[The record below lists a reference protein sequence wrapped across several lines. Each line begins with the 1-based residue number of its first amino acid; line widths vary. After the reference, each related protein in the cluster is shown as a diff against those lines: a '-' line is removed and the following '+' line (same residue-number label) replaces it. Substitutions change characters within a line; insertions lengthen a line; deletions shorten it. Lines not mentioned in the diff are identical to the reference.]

1 MLPLHVFWTCHAGSR
16 RSASNVGSRDVT
28 WVIDGCPS
36 YCNKST
42 NSRSPCHSH
51 PAARQK
57 LDAVSPFTSHLSLL
71 TFTPRFASFRVSR
84 APFQTALPIPSDSVM
99 LT

>member
-51 PAARQK
+51 PAVRQK
-57 LDAVSPFTSHLSLL
+57 LDAVSPFHLSPL
-71 TFTPRFASFRVSR
+71 TLHFSPFTPFSRLFACCAGPILNGVAYSFG
-84 APFQTALPIPSDSVM
+84 
-99 LT
+99 